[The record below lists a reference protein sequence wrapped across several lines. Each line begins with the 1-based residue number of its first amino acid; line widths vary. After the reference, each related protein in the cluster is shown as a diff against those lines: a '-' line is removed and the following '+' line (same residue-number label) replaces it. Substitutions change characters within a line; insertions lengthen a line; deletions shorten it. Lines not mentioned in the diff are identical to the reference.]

1 MSAATSGFLLTVS
14 HVAAFMRAISW
25 KQGSAVT
32 PRRRSEKQIV
42 EELEAGR
49 EHLLS
54 APASRRLLSL
64 LRQRLQS
71 ITRNIYIIRCIPE
84 QTEELY
90 DILVDGATVVH
101 IELPRDASS
110 AEIVFETSGIKEYL
124 GAHSHITKPNR
135 RRLELA
141 LQLAQR

>member
-1 MSAATSGFLLTVS
+1 MIG
-14 HVAAFMRAISW
+14 
-25 KQGSAVT
+25 
-32 PRRRSEKQIV
+32 
-42 EELEAGR
+42 ELEAGR

-71 ITRNIYIIRCIPE
+71 ITRNVYIVGYIPE

-90 DILVDGATVVH
+90 DILIDGITVVH

-110 AEIVFETSGIKEYL
+110 REIVFEKSGVDEYRTRVGKL
-124 GAHSHITKPNR
+124 DR
-135 RRLELA
+135 RKLELA
-141 LQLAQR
+141 LELAKR